1 MTTKIERVPS
11 FFESI
16 SKEVFRNQKE
26 NEEVQL
32 LIPDMKWRH
41 RAIIRTPG
49 VANTCWRSLKGSHK
63 LMRDNLS
70 TVLANDYLHFR
81 ITEKTLPKCNNFTCT
96 GIYHITYPFNR
107 TITFKLPLDP
117 LLRRLIV
124 LQQWQSQLSWCSK
137 DNLPSHF
144 YEYRLRN
151 VPMISSKVTYKSSNK
166 ECFVWVSSSIGIT
179 LWVICIKPNQNNDV
193 NTSIILKELG

>member
-1 MTTKIERVPS
+1 MEQQSDYKDP
-11 FFESI
+11 
-16 SKEVFRNQKE
+16 
-26 NEEVQL
+26 L
-32 LIPDMKWRH
+32 
-41 RAIIRTPG
+41 G
-49 VANTCWRSLKGSHK
+49 VANTCRRSLKGSHK

-107 TITFKLPLDP
+107 TITFKLPFDP

-137 DNLPSHF
+137 DNLPSNF

-151 VPMISSKVTYKSSNK
+151 VPTITSKVTYKSSNK
-166 ECFVWVSSSIGIT
+166 ECFVWVSSSIGVT
-179 LWVICIKPNQNNDV
+179 LWVICIKPNQNNVV